1 MLAWLVI
8 VAVTSIFVT
17 SPKPAR
23 VHPVAVAAIG
33 IPALFLLCGFITW
46 FIAYYAT
53 GEPLALRARNEL
65 EVFIIA
71 GLTISAA
78 SIARF
83 AGQFLPSRP
92 IHIQVAGIVLA
103 ALLCLHLLDS
113 RTMAILKTERPTFT
127 PSGSKAY
134 IATLRSHSPGAMI
147 SPFRTAPFA
156 PRSSCRRILRTIR
169 RDCRTTASLLS
180 TARNLSLCFLRPRPA
195 ADLARQKQWTCDW
208 KKTAPLSGALC
219 GKPVWDAN
227 ANR

>member
-1 MLAWLVI
+1 VLAWLVI

-113 RTMAILKTERPTFT
+113 RTMAILKTERPTFNT
-127 PSGSKAY
+127 FWLESIHRHASIGLSKDNE
-134 IATLRSHSPGAMI
+134 IVIPN
-147 SPFRTAPFA
+147 RTVHP
-156 PRSSCRRILRTIR
+156 
-169 RDCRTTASLLS
+169 SLLMQEDL
-180 TARNLSLCFLRPRPA
+180 TENPARLPNDCVAAFYGKKSVVMRAPPVSQTPR
-195 ADLARQKQWTCDW
+195 
-208 KKTAPLSGALC
+208 
-219 GKPVWDAN
+219 
-227 ANR
+227 

>member
-1 MLAWLVI
+1 RFSGCALAGFLILLAAHGNLVRISLYPAGGKVWASVDGALALFTTDWLVRLEPNVLAWLVI

-103 ALLCLHLLDS
+103 ALLCLHLLD
-113 RTMAILKTERPTFT
+113 
-127 PSGSKAY
+127 
-134 IATLRSHSPGAMI
+134 
-147 SPFRTAPFA
+147 
-156 PRSSCRRILRTIR
+156 
-169 RDCRTTASLLS
+169 
-180 TARNLSLCFLRPRPA
+180 
-195 ADLARQKQWTCDW
+195 
-208 KKTAPLSGALC
+208 
-219 GKPVWDAN
+219 
-227 ANR
+227 